1 MQTIAELQQSK
12 GEVNVSGPSRVIG
25 VEVPPIPAALCR
37 WPTPAWAHT
46 VSVEP
51 EDGVGEFC
59 ATFDPLAGTGRVV
72 ITREVRLHVYRDAI
86 ALIATPTVI
95 HVQVSE
101 TAVVRSLGIED
112 AELLATW
119 MWDLD
124 TAVVVPNDLAEDLH
138 ALTDLDAAALRAS
151 LCHAIQ
157 AVDTEGPEF
166 ETDPWGEIARLAT
179 EFEQLKKQLTI
190 TKGRLNRANT
200 IKQALE
206 RQLANPA
213 ST

>member
-1 MQTIAELQQSK
+1 MQTIAELQQTKAEENDSI
-12 GEVNVSGPSRVIG
+12 PSRVIG
-25 VEVPPIPAALCR
+25 VELSPIPVALCR

-86 ALIATPTVI
+86 ALIATPIVI

-101 TAVVRSLGIED
+101 TAIVRSLGIED
-112 AELLATW
+112 AQLFATW

-124 TAVVVPNDLAEDLH
+124 TAVVVPDDLAEDLR
-138 ALTDLDAAALRAS
+138 ALTDVEAAALRAS
-151 LCHAIQ
+151 LCRAIQ
-157 AVDTEGPEF
+157 AVDNEGPEF
-166 ETDPWGEIARLAT
+166 ETDPWVEIARLAT
-179 EFEQLKKQLTI
+179 EMGQVNKQLAI
-190 TKGRLNRANT
+190 TKGRLSRANT